1 MDPGVRSGT
10 ASSEKGGTIV
20 SDKPPDEIIE
30 YQSAERLRFELI
42 DQETRKVKRAVE
54 APWSELKDPVARDR
68 LLARLF
74 E

>member
-1 MDPGVRSGT
+1 M
-10 ASSEKGGTIV
+10 

-30 YQSAERLRFELI
+30 YQSMERLRFELI
-42 DQETRKVKRAVE
+42 DQGTRKVKRAVE
-54 APWSELKDPVARDR
+54 APWSELKDPAARDR